1 MSLGDNTA
9 LPSVSTAS
17 PVQARL
23 VARIGLAITN
33 PRSAFAVAADRDHPG
48 RSGSDLLAAIA
59 VLLIATQLRWLVQ
72 AAWLGI
78 AVAGKL
84 GLASLTKILTGTL
97 TLELAALVIA
107 ALILFV
113 AAGGKR
119 EPGRAFDIACVA
131 ALPPILVHLVAQTI
145 VSIGNLPMPPAMRWS
160 VEIASF
166 GWMLGLVILAV
177 VVERGPAPAS
187 PLKSVPFA
195 ARRAGWIVAT
205 LALASFAVQ
214 ILWIAENTDLV
225 RPLQTGA
232 AAPAFS
238 LARIGAKGQLGAHVS
253 RTSGRITVVDFWATW
268 CGPCLRSMPHL
279 DQLARKHPEI
289 DVLTINLDDAAEA
302 RAIFDRAHYQLQLL
316 ADDGETSD
324 RFGVVSIP
332 HTVLID
338 GKGMLRDTSSGELEA
353 QIRAIE

>member
-1 MSLGDNTA
+1 VTLLG
-9 LPSVSTAS
+9 
-17 PVQARL
+17 
-23 VARIGLAITN
+23 RIGLAITN
-33 PRSAFAVAADRDHPG
+33 PRAAFAVAADREHPG

-72 AAWLGI
+72 AVWLGV

-84 GLASLTKILTGTL
+84 GLASVTKILTGTL

-107 ALILFV
+107 AMILFV
-113 AAGGKR
+113 VSGAKR

-145 VSIGNLPMPPAMRWS
+145 VSIGNLPMPPALRWG
-160 VEIASF
+160 VEIGSF
-166 GWMLGLVILAV
+166 GWMLGLVIVAIL
-177 VVERGPAPAS
+177 VERGPAPAVTALPVS
-187 PLKSVPFA
+187 

-205 LALASFAVQ
+205 VALASFAVQ
-214 ILWIAENTDLV
+214 VLWIAQNTDLV

-238 LARIGAKGQLGAHVS
+238 LAQIGAKGQLGAHVS
-253 RTSGRITVVDFWATW
+253 RTPGRITVVDFWATW
-268 CGPCLRSMPHL
+268 CNPCLRSMPHL

-353 QIRAIE
+353 QIRALE

>member
-1 MSLGDNTA
+1 
-9 LPSVSTAS
+9 VSF
-17 PVQARL
+17 L
-23 VARIGLAITN
+23 ARIGLAIMR
-33 PRSAFAVAADRDHPG
+33 PRAAFAIAGDRDHPG

-72 AAWLGI
+72 AVWLGV

-97 TLELAALVIA
+97 TVELAALVLA
-107 ALILFV
+107 AAILFI
-113 AAGGKR
+113 AAGGRR
-119 EPGRAFDIACVA
+119 EPGRAFDIACVT
-131 ALPPILVHLVAQTI
+131 ALPPILVHLVAQTV
-145 VSIGNLPMPPAMRWS
+145 VSIGNLPMPDALRWA

-166 GWMLGLVILAV
+166 AWMAALVLVAV
-177 VVERGPAPAS
+177 IDLVGGRGSGIDAPVTAI
-187 PLKSVPFA
+187 PLV

-205 LALASFAVQ
+205 VALASFAVQ
-214 ILWIAENTDLV
+214 LLWVVQNTDLV

-238 LARIGAKGQLGAHVS
+238 LARIGAHGRLGERVS
-253 RTSGRITVVDFWATW
+253 RTPGRITVVDFWATW

-279 DQLARKHPEI
+279 DQVARAHPEI

-302 RAIFDRAHYQLQLL
+302 RAIFDKAHYQLQLL

-324 RFGVVSIP
+324 KFGVVSIP

-338 GKGMLRDTSSGELEA
+338 SAGMVRDTASNELEA

>member
-1 MSLGDNTA
+1 LLG
-9 LPSVSTAS
+9 
-17 PVQARL
+17 
-23 VARIGLAITN
+23 RIGLAITN
-33 PRSAFAVAADRDHPG
+33 PRAAFAVAADREHPG
-48 RSGSDLLAAIA
+48 RSGSDLLAAIT

-72 AAWLGI
+72 AAWLGF
-78 AVAGKL
+78 AVAAKL

-113 AAGGKR
+113 ATGNKR
-119 EPGRAFDIACVA
+119 EPGRAFDVACVA
-131 ALPPILVHLVAQTI
+131 ALPPILVHLVAQTM
-145 VSIGNLPMPPAMRWS
+145 VSIGNLPMPLGLRWA
-160 VEIASF
+160 VEIGSF
-166 GWMLGLVILAV
+166 GWMLGLVILAIF
-177 VVERGPAPAS
+177 VERGPAPTA
-187 PLKSVPFA
+187 PPTVPFA

-205 LALASFAVQ
+205 VALASFAVQ
-214 ILWIAENTDLV
+214 VLWIAQNTDLV

-238 LARIGAKGQLGAHVS
+238 LARIGDRGQLDAHVS
-253 RTSGRITVVDFWATW
+253 RTPGRITVVDFWATW

-338 GKGMLRDTSSGELEA
+338 GKGMLRDLEGGELEA